1 MEEEKVVELKRPL
14 QWGKMRTEG
23 VNDWRRKQEK
33 RMFRHSRFVV
43 MMKVLLPSLAALLIG
58 LIILWPQLNAGEEGF
73 SLAAAD
79 AERIGLPEEQAMVN
93 PRFFS
98 VDQSGQPFNMTAEE
112 AFEMEGET
120 RRVRL
125 NGVRADVSA
134 KNGRWYALDAETAL
148 YTQATDMLDLSGQVN
163 VYTDEG
169 YELETTQASV
179 SILTHDISGNEKT
192 LVRGADGYAVSDG
205 FSVTD
210 EGKVVRLSGKT
221 RLIFYPPKE
230 D

>member
-14 QWGKMRTEG
+14 QWGKMRTDG
-23 VNDWRRKQEK
+23 VADWRRKQER
-33 RMFRHSRFVV
+33 RMSRHSRFVV
-43 MMKVLLPSLAALLIG
+43 MMKVLLPSLAALLVG
-58 LIILWPQLNAGEEGF
+58 LIILWPQLNAQKEGF
-73 SLAAAD
+73 ALAAAD

-98 VDQSGQPFNMTAEE
+98 IDQSGQPFNMTATE

-125 NGVRADVSA
+125 NGVRADVSV

-148 YTQATDMLDLSGQVN
+148 YTQATDILDLSGQVN
-163 VYTDEG
+163 VYTDG
-169 YELETTQASV
+169 GLELETTQAGI
-179 SILTHDISGNEKT
+179 SILTHDINGSRRT
-192 LVRGADGYAVSDG
+192 LVRGEDGYAVSEG
-205 FSVTD
+205 FSVTN
-210 EGKVVRLSGKT
+210 EGKVVRLSGKS

>member
-1 MEEEKVVELKRPL
+1 MEEEKVVEFKRPL
-14 QWGKMRTEG
+14 QWGKMQTDG
-23 VNDWRRKQEK
+23 VNDWRRKQER
-33 RMFRHSRFVV
+33 RMTRHSRFVV

-58 LIILWPQLNAGEEGF
+58 LIILWPQLNAQKEGF
-73 SLAAAD
+73 ALEAAD
-79 AERIGLPEEQAMVN
+79 AMQIGLPEEQAMVN

-98 VDQSGQPFNMTAEE
+98 VDQSGQPFNMTADE

-134 KNGRWYALDAETAL
+134 KNGRWYALDAQTAV
-148 YTQATDMLDLSGQVN
+148 YTQETDMLNLTGQVN

-179 SILTHDISGNEKT
+179 SVLTHDISGDERT
-192 LVRGADGYAVSDG
+192 MVRGSDGYAVSEG

-210 EGKVVRLSGKT
+210 EGKVIKLTGKT
-221 RLIFYPPKE
+221 RMIFYPPSE
-230 D
+230 E